1 MRALTKSM
9 RLLVI
14 GGCISYRALFVGT
27 TPSMFIG
34 TLLAGPLLQLLFFV
48 YLGRQLG
55 VADDTFYI
63 LGNAVL
69 AVSNACVIGGTMA
82 VANER
87 RYGTLGV
94 VLLSPRSRFLLWVG
108 RALPYTANGL
118 FVTVSVLTCGALLL
132 GLSIPPD
139 AVPGLLL
146 ALLAAAMS
154 GSALG
159 LALGALGLRFRDVF
173 IVSNAAATLLLL
185 LTGADVPR
193 AALPAWMSAVGEV
206 LPLTHAADAARAF
219 VTDTAA
225 GRSEGLR
232 ECAAEYVVGVG
243 YLVIAVLLL
252 RCFERGSRAHATLDT
267 M

>member
-1 MRALTKSM
+1 MKSV

-14 GGCISYRALFVGT
+14 GGGIAYRALFVGT

-94 VLLSPRSRFLLWVG
+94 VLLSPRSRVLLWVG
-108 RALPYTANGL
+108 RSLPYIANGL
-118 FVTVSVLTCGALLL
+118 FVTVFVLTCGALLL
-132 GLSIPPD
+132 GLNIPLD
-139 AVPGLLL
+139 AIPGLLL
-146 ALLAAAMS
+146 ALLGAALS
-154 GSALG
+154 GSAFG

-173 IVSNAAATLLLL
+173 IVSNVAAALLLL
-185 LTGADVPR
+185 LTGANVPR
-193 AALPAWMSAVGEV
+193 EELPGWMGVVGEV
-206 LPLTHAADAARAF
+206 LPLTHAAGAARSF
-219 VTDTAA
+219 VA
-225 GRSEGLR
+225 GNGTGASGGIR
-232 ECAAEYVVGVG
+232 ECAAEYAVGVG
-243 YLVIAVLLL
+243 YLLIAVLLL
-252 RCFERGSRAHATLDT
+252 RCFERGSRARATLDT